1 MSLSAQKAAEVL
13 VLGAGVSGL
22 AAARELEARGKPVTV
37 LESCPTPGGLTRTA
51 DVDDFS
57 FDCSGHFMH
66 LIHHESPAAIP
77 HANLRDEDWLRVE
90 RRSRCF
96 VAGQMVDAPIQY
108 NLGQLP
114 SVLLE
119 RCKASY
125 EKRPA
130 GANPNPSFRDY
141 VVSGF
146 GQELADLFLIPQN
159 QKTMS
164 ADLSKLSQAGVRRF
178 FPPPD
183 DQKVRQGM
191 EKMPRAAGAEYNSR
205 FWYPKEGGIQRLVD
219 GLAGG
224 LKDLRVRQTVVKLD
238 LEKRRLHTR
247 DGQCYGWGKA
257 ISSIPLRDLCLMTG
271 DRELEEAARP
281 LSSGATV
288 IFNVGV
294 RGNVPEQLKGVHWV
308 YVPEATLPFYRV
320 GVYSNISP
328 GTCAVNNHAMYIEV
342 GYPSLEVDRQDA
354 ARELLPQ
361 VLAGLEKLGWV
372 DTAAIRC
379 MCIQII
385 PCAYVHLTA
394 HRDQAVQQICR
405 RLEHFGLFPI
415 GRYGLWDY
423 TGMEDAIVTAIQ
435 CAKEKCL

>member
-1 MSLSAQKAAEVL
+1 
-13 VLGAGVSGL
+13 
-22 AAARELEARGKPVTV
+22 
-37 LESCPTPGGLTRTA
+37 
-51 DVDDFS
+51 
-57 FDCSGHFMH
+57 
-66 LIHHESPAAIP
+66 
-77 HANLRDEDWLRVE
+77 
-90 RRSRCF
+90 
-96 VAGQMVDAPIQY
+96 MVDAPIQY

-271 DRELEEAARP
+271 DRESEEAARP

-328 GTCAVNNHAMYIEV
+328 GPA
-342 GYPSLEVDRQDA
+342 PSTTMPCTSRWA
-354 ARELLPQ
+354 IPAWRSTGRMRPGSFCPKSWPAWRN
-361 VLAGLEKLGWV
+361 LAGWIRPPS
-372 DTAAIRC
+372 AA
-379 MCIQII
+379 
-385 PCAYVHLTA
+385 CAFRLSPA
-394 HRDQAVQQICR
+394 HM
-405 RLEHFGLFPI
+405 
-415 GRYGLWDY
+415 Y
-423 TGMEDAIVTAIQ
+423 T
-435 CAKEKCL
+435 